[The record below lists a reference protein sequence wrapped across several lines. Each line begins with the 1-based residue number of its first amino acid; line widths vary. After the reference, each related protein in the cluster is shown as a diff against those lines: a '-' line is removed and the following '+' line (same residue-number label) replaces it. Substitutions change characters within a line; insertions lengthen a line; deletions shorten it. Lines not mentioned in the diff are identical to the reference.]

1 MNASVMCGPCA
12 HMHNHPSRSGLV
24 IVFLCVCVCVMVFQD
39 TGLGMLHVFNPIFGR
54 KSHVAP
60 PSLPQ
65 PILQS
70 ILLPIMDQ
78 DYSKVL
84 LLIDDQYKVPDPRQF
99 NTLFFFFWY
108 SP

>member
-1 MNASVMCGPCA
+1 
-12 HMHNHPSRSGLV
+12 MHRSCVVCVLTRRYIGHHGQDLV
-24 IVFLCVCVCVMVFQD
+24 KCVCVCVCVCVLSQD

-65 PILQS
+65 PVLQS

-84 LLIDDQYKVPDPRQF
+84 LLIDDQYKVHGG
-99 NTLFFFFWY
+99 TWC
-108 SP
+108 